1 MAQAAHVIVAGRSI
15 VLASDGGGP
24 WVRIDGM
31 ICSSCAVVG
40 DCSCNHRTLVA
51 VVLAFVALKSLKGL
65 QPNPKPKILNAQPK
79 FNRHKPQP
87 LSPSRSAC
95 GTLSAL

>member
-1 MAQAAHVIVAGRSI
+1 
-15 VLASDGGGP
+15 
-24 WVRIDGM
+24 M

-40 DCSCNHRTLVA
+40 DCSCNHRILVA
-51 VVLAFVALKSLKGL
+51 VVLAFVALNSLKGFSL
-65 QPNPKPKILNAQPK
+65 SQAEILNAQPK

-95 GTLSAL
+95 GTLSAPFRSQIENNRLEPFTSLVNGKNAPNPKP